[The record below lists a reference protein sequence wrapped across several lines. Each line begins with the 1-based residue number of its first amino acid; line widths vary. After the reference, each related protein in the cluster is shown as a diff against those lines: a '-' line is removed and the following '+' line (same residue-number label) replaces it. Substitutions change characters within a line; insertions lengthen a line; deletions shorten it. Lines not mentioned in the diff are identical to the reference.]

1 MEQVS
6 PHVYIDAMEGPCCIG
21 AIQTEEGVLLVDSPQ
36 YPTRAER
43 WLEEI
48 KGLGQIKYLLNTE
61 PHADHVFGNAFVPGT
76 IIAHQYIKDVFWDDA
91 PFGPNFMKTP
101 EVFIEMFDPER
112 LDAAGTYQARE
123 PEITFEGKMNLY
135 LGEVAI
141 EAIPLNGHVPNDTAV
156 YIPEERVLF
165 ATDNVFNEVMTW
177 YHDSLPYD
185 WLETLDYLKS
195 LDAEIVIPGH
205 GKPGGGRVVRHDET
219 GRGGCDRDGS
229 GGHRDRGQQGGGDG
243 DHHVHRPPAGP
254 GRVRVQ
260 GSRPAEDLRGP
271 AVRRGT
277 APQIFRGVRRQLE
290 KPSPVHF
297 ALRLPAPSAKF
308 SRTWGCSS
316 AGRAHD
322 WQS

>member
-6 PHVYIDAMEGPCCIG
+6 PHVYIDAMDGPCCIG
-21 AIQTEEGVLLVDSPQ
+21 AIQTEVGVLLVDSPQ

-48 KGLGQIKYLLNTE
+48 KDLGQIKYLLNTE

-101 EVFIEMFDPER
+101 EVFIEIFDPDR
-112 LDAAGTYQARE
+112 LDAADTYQARE

-135 LGEVAI
+135 LGEVTI
-141 EAIPLNGHVPNDTAV
+141 EAIPLNGHVSNDTAV
-156 YIPEERVLF
+156 YIPEDRVLF

-205 GKPGGGRVVRHDET
+205 GKPGGPELFDMMKQIVEDAIGTIQEAIET
-219 GRGGCDRDGS
+219 GVSKSEAMETITFIDR
-229 GGHRDRGQQGGGDG
+229 QP
-243 DHHVHRPPAGP
+243 V
-254 GRVRVQ
+254 
-260 GSRPAEDLRGP
+260 PAEFKSR
-271 AVRRGT
+271 
-277 APQIFRGVRRQLE
+277 APGLQKLFV
-290 KPSPVHF
+290 
-297 ALRLPAPSAKF
+297 ARLYDEVERHK
-308 SRTWGCSS
+308 SS
-316 AGRAHD
+316 EGFGG
-322 WQS
+322 S

>member
-21 AIQTEEGVLLVDSPQ
+21 AIQTVEGVLLVDSPQ

-43 WLEEI
+43 WLDEI

-101 EVFIEMFDPER
+101 EVFIEMFDPDR

-205 GKPGGGRVVRHDET
+205 GKPGGAELFDMMKQIVEDAIGTVQEAIET
-219 GRGGCDRDGS
+219 GVSKAEAMETITFIDR
-229 GGHRDRGQQGGGDG
+229 QP
-243 DHHVHRPPAGP
+243 V
-254 GRVRVQ
+254 
-260 GSRPAEDLRGP
+260 PAEFESR
-271 AVRRGT
+271 
-277 APQIFRGVRRQLE
+277 APGLQRIFV
-290 KPSPVHF
+290 
-297 ALRLPAPSAKF
+297 ARLYDEVQRYK
-308 SRTWGCSS
+308 SS
-316 AGRAHD
+316 EGFGG
-322 WQS
+322 S

>member
-43 WLEEI
+43 WLDEI

-205 GKPGGGRVVRHDET
+205 GKPGGAELFDMMKQVVEDAIGTVQEAIET
-219 GRGGCDRDGS
+219 GVSKAEAMETITFIDR
-229 GGHRDRGQQGGGDG
+229 QP
-243 DHHVHRPPAGP
+243 V
-254 GRVRVQ
+254 
-260 GSRPAEDLRGP
+260 PAEFESR
-271 AVRRGT
+271 
-277 APQIFRGVRRQLE
+277 APGLQKIFV
-290 KPSPVHF
+290 
-297 ALRLPAPSAKF
+297 ARLYDEVQRHK
-308 SRTWGCSS
+308 SS
-316 AGRAHD
+316 EGFGG
-322 WQS
+322 S

>member
-6 PHVYIDAMEGPCCIG
+6 PHVYIDAMDGPCCIG

-48 KGLGQIKYLLNTE
+48 KDLGQIKYLLNTE

-101 EVFIEMFDPER
+101 EVFIEIFDPDR
-112 LDAAGTYQARE
+112 LDVADTYQARE

-135 LGEVAI
+135 LGEVTI
-141 EAIPLNGHVPNDTAV
+141 EAIPLNGHVSNDTAV
-156 YIPEERVLF
+156 YIPEDRVLF

-205 GKPGGGRVVRHDET
+205 GKPGGPELFDMMKQVVEDAIGTVQKAIET
-219 GRGGCDRDGS
+219 GVSKAEAMETITFIDR
-229 GGHRDRGQQGGGDG
+229 QP
-243 DHHVHRPPAGP
+243 V
-254 GRVRVQ
+254 
-260 GSRPAEDLRGP
+260 PAEFKSR
-271 AVRRGT
+271 
-277 APQIFRGVRRQLE
+277 APGLQKLFV
-290 KPSPVHF
+290 
-297 ALRLPAPSAKF
+297 ARLYDEVQ
-308 SRTWGCSS
+308 RHRSS
-316 AGRAHD
+316 EGFGG
-322 WQS
+322 S

>member
-205 GKPGGGRVVRHDET
+205 GKPGGAELFDMMKQIVEDAIGTVQEAIET
-219 GRGGCDRDGS
+219 GVSKAEAMETITFIDR
-229 GGHRDRGQQGGGDG
+229 QP
-243 DHHVHRPPAGP
+243 V
-254 GRVRVQ
+254 
-260 GSRPAEDLRGP
+260 PAEFESR
-271 AVRRGT
+271 
-277 APQIFRGVRRQLE
+277 APGLQKIFV
-290 KPSPVHF
+290 
-297 ALRLPAPSAKF
+297 ARLYDEVQRYK
-308 SRTWGCSS
+308 SS
-316 AGRAHD
+316 EGFGG
-322 WQS
+322 S

>member
-43 WLEEI
+43 WLDEI

-101 EVFIEMFDPER
+101 EVFIEIFDPER
-112 LDAAGTYQARE
+112 LDAADTYQARE

-135 LGEVAI
+135 LGEVVI

-205 GKPGGGRVVRHDET
+205 GKPGGAELFDMMKQIVEDAIGTVQEAIET
-219 GRGGCDRDGS
+219 GVSKAEAMETITFIDR
-229 GGHRDRGQQGGGDG
+229 QP
-243 DHHVHRPPAGP
+243 V
-254 GRVRVQ
+254 
-260 GSRPAEDLRGP
+260 PAEFESR
-271 AVRRGT
+271 
-277 APQIFRGVRRQLE
+277 APGLQKIFV
-290 KPSPVHF
+290 
-297 ALRLPAPSAKF
+297 ARLYDEVQRHK
-308 SRTWGCSS
+308 SS
-316 AGRAHD
+316 EGFGG
-322 WQS
+322 S

>member
-43 WLEEI
+43 WLDEI

-205 GKPGGGRVVRHDET
+205 GKPGGAELFDMMKQIVEDAIGTVQEAIET
-219 GRGGCDRDGS
+219 GVSKAEAMETITFIDR
-229 GGHRDRGQQGGGDG
+229 QP
-243 DHHVHRPPAGP
+243 V
-254 GRVRVQ
+254 
-260 GSRPAEDLRGP
+260 PAEFESR
-271 AVRRGT
+271 
-277 APQIFRGVRRQLE
+277 APGLQKIFV
-290 KPSPVHF
+290 
-297 ALRLPAPSAKF
+297 ARLYDEVQRYK
-308 SRTWGCSS
+308 SS
-316 AGRAHD
+316 EGFGG
-322 WQS
+322 S

>member
-43 WLEEI
+43 WLDEI

-101 EVFIEMFDPER
+101 EVFIEMFDPDR

-205 GKPGGGRVVRHDET
+205 GKPGGAELFDMMKQIVEDAIGTVQEAIET
-219 GRGGCDRDGS
+219 GVSKAEAMETITFIDR
-229 GGHRDRGQQGGGDG
+229 QP
-243 DHHVHRPPAGP
+243 V
-254 GRVRVQ
+254 
-260 GSRPAEDLRGP
+260 PAEFESR
-271 AVRRGT
+271 
-277 APQIFRGVRRQLE
+277 APGLQKIFV
-290 KPSPVHF
+290 
-297 ALRLPAPSAKF
+297 ARLYDEVQRYK
-308 SRTWGCSS
+308 SS
-316 AGRAHD
+316 EGFGG
-322 WQS
+322 S